1 MGGAP
6 RSIRLRQG
14 THEAFASHFLRW
26 TEQRRREGKKYV
38 YAHFGKKEMEE
49 KGSVIGCVLI
59 FGARR
64 RWRNAVARV
73 MNEVGV
79 GRVTFFVSLSL

>member
-1 MGGAP
+1 M
-6 RSIRLRQG
+6 
-14 THEAFASHFLRW
+14 
-26 TEQRRREGKKYV
+26 EG
-38 YAHFGKKEMEE
+38 

>member
-1 MGGAP
+1 LLPISSGGL
-6 RSIRLRQG
+6 SSVV
-14 THEAFASHFLRW
+14 EK
-26 TEQRRREGKKYV
+26 EKKYV